1 MSVEILLVFFVVV
14 SAVAVV
20 LQGLAMWRTSKAV
33 GELAEKLEQRS
44 SVLKENV
51 QELVTRVEGVVE
63 SMEPLGR
70 MAQDIEK
77 HVDHIAE
84 MVQQRAE
91 DIDQFGKELADLGRD
106 QASKFDFIVTDTVRK
121 FEETTGLIQKDV
133 LQPAVE
139 LSSFFKGLKAGVSYL
154 FNRQTPA
161 RPPESY
167 PEDELF
173 I

>member
-20 LQGLAMWRTSKAV
+20 LQGLAMWRTSQAV
-33 GELAEKLEQRS
+33 GELAGKLEQRTI
-44 SVLKENV
+44 VLKENV
-51 QELVTRVEGVVE
+51 RELMTRVDGVVE

-70 MAQDIEK
+70 MAQNIEK

-91 DIDQFGKELADLGRD
+91 DIDQFGKELTDLGRD
-106 QASKFDFIVTDTVRK
+106 QASKFDLIVTDTVRK
-121 FEETTGLIQKDV
+121 FEETTSLIQKDV

-139 LSSFFKGLKAGVSYL
+139 LSSFFKGLQAGISHL
-154 FNRQTPA
+154 FNRQTRT